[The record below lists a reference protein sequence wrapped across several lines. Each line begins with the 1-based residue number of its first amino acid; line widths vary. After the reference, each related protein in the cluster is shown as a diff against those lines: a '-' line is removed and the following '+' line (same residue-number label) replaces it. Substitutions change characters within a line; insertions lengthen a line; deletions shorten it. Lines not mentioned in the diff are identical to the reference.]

1 MDCDD
6 EFLTIDVSQQ
16 IVKEAKSV
24 YNQLKML
31 HMTLNSNHDG
41 DSGKFASNYF
51 HAHTTMLINKVI
63 NLLNYTH
70 NSYFLCLRILVIYQF
85 LKKKCLF

>member
-6 EFLTIDVSQQ
+6 EFSEDRLDVSQQ

-31 HMTLNSNHDG
+31 HLTLNSNHDG
-41 DSGKFASNYF
+41 DSGKGETFI
-51 HAHTTMLINKVI
+51 LIA
-63 NLLNYTH
+63 
-70 NSYFLCLRILVIYQF
+70 
-85 LKKKCLF
+85 